1 MSNYHSQIRNY
12 GQPQSVFDANTAIQ
26 VLGYKQQKYD
36 ANAAKIQEALNTYGN
51 IDLARDEDK
60 EYLYNKLNT
69 LVNSIKGMKGADLGS
84 ENITSQIMS
93 HVSQAMDERVMKQY
107 GNTQRIRKFEADLQE
122 RIKKNPDAWN
132 EANYSFALNEA
143 GYYDYMD
150 PNKDVDDLGQLT
162 YRDYVD
168 VGAEKN
174 NISLNLHK
182 FTDVIKETVPE
193 GFYYRTTTG
202 ERLTKEQVRRITEQ
216 QLSDKAKGQME
227 INAWSTYEQDMSPE
241 ELNERF
247 ERYSK
252 RRLKSIE
259 ATISE
264 KKLSLGKASN
274 ENEKE
279 ELRQDIEQWEEYRDN
294 MKSSFDNASTRAK
307 AVQLYAD
314 DFYEGFANTFYKDDR
329 NILTLEYSTNQAAIT
344 KAKMEIEAAKRSEDE
359 RDDSLITPVLQPY
372 KPEKGI
378 NPYEDWIRQSEEL
391 DESFRAGVMRELNN
405 LRSFNVENGYE
416 LDYAKEI
423 EKSLE
428 GEDVEDKE
436 MFIFNKL
443 KELSK
448 DSPNIV
454 SPNAITNLER
464 TLLQYNDTSEKVKRL
479 REDAWEE
486 EEAGKLKIIYETAI
500 SNRRIPIINEEG
512 EKEGMKS
519 FLERQEIYSYED
531 LEKNE
536 DVKNKVWQQYYADM
550 ALSTGFRLENEGE
563 DKEIPVRREVAG
575 RQTMGITEVQ
585 RQKNLNKRTRSF
597 YYERLKD
604 LVGEEEAERYLK
616 NAMSKGSY
624 DTNKLQDVSTN
635 LLTVSTL
642 GLINLVNPDNS
653 FEDDVDTRNL
663 ISEKSINRIAKRL
676 ANEEG
681 EILGRGVDYIVHPD
695 TSAGSTFNMLGDYIA
710 SNSTRI
716 MYDEEEYKV
725 DRKEP
730 ITIRQVDPDHVEL
743 QFFSP
748 TADSKTPGATSTT
761 KKIAISQLPPS
772 VQETIRF
779 EMDKQVINGANFP
792 NITSKVRFHNDSDL
806 AKTHALSMEVLNSPD
821 RNAAKMYSYEG
832 VRHYLFE
839 ENKHINGSYDSPT
852 EVGEVMKVL
861 LESKDI
867 TVKPYKTRGE
877 VYVRVDKGN
886 YNIFQYETPI
896 EERNM
901 PENYKQMQY
910 LPAIYVVDI
919 MNVIMQEVSRTG
931 SSRTLEKIRTIK

>member
-1 MSNYHSQIRNY
+1 MSNYHSQLINY
-12 GQPQSVFDANTAIQ
+12 GKPQSVFDVNTAIQ

-36 ANAAKIQEALNTYGN
+36 ANAARIQEALDTYGN

-60 EYLYNKLNT
+60 EYLYEKLNT

-84 ENITSQIMS
+84 ENITSQIMA

-193 GFYYRTTTG
+193 GFYYRTTEG
-202 ERLTKEQVRRITEQ
+202 KRLTKEQVRRIVEQ

-227 INAWSTYEQDMSPE
+227 INAWSTYEQNMSPE
-241 ELNERF
+241 ELNKRF
-247 ERYSK
+247 ERYSD
-252 RRLKSIE
+252 RRLKNID

-279 ELRQDIEQWEEYRDN
+279 EIRQDIEQWEEYRDN
-294 MKSSFDNASTRAK
+294 MKSYFDNASTRAK
-307 AVQLYAD
+307 AVQLYSD

-329 NILTLEYSTNQAAIT
+329 NILTLEYSTNQAAIN
-344 KAKMEIEAAKRSEDE
+344 KAKMEIEAAKRSED
-359 RDDSLITPVLQPY
+359 DSLITPVPQPY
-372 KPEKGI
+372 IPEKGI
-378 NPYEDWIRQSEEL
+378 NFYEDGIRQSEEL
-391 DESFRAGVMRELNN
+391 DESFRSGVMGVLNN
-405 LRSFNVENGYE
+405 LRSFNTENGYD

-436 MFIFNKL
+436 MFIYNKL
-443 KELSK
+443 KELSINN
-448 DSPNIV
+448 PNIV
-454 SPNAITNLER
+454 SPNVISDLER

-479 REDAWEE
+479 REAAWEE
-486 EEAGKLKIIYETAI
+486 EEAGKLKTIYETAI

-512 EKEGMKS
+512 NKEGMKS
-519 FLERQEIYSYED
+519 FLERHGINSYED
-531 LEKNE
+531 LEEREELK
-536 DVKNKVWQQYYADM
+536 DLIWKQYYTDL
-550 ALSTGFRLENEGE
+550 ALSKRDFMINFAASAASVDPAISVEDRIAFREEANRIKK
-563 DKEIPVRREVAG
+563 D
-575 RQTMGITEVQ
+575 
-585 RQKNLNKRTRSF
+585 SF
-597 YYERLKD
+597 YYTRLVDKF
-604 LVGEEEAERYLK
+604 GEEDAEKYIEQVIK
-616 NAMSKGSY
+616 QKAY
-624 DTNKLQDVSTN
+624 DHNKLQDISTN
-635 LLTVSTL
+635 LLTVPTL
-642 GLINLVNPDNS
+642 GLVNLVNPDNS
-653 FEDDVDTRNL
+653 FEDDASTRNL
-663 ISEKSINRIAKRL
+663 ISEKSINRAAARL

-681 EILGRGVDYIVHPD
+681 ELLGRGVDYIVHPD

-748 TADSKTPGATSTT
+748 TADRETPGATSTT

-779 EMDKQVINGANFP
+779 EMDKQVINGSNFP
-792 NITSKVRFHNDSDL
+792 NIASKVRFHNDSDL

-886 YNIFQYETPI
+886 YNIFQYETPM

-919 MNVIMQEVSRTG
+919 MNVIMKEISRTG
-931 SSRTLEKIRTIK
+931 SSRTLEKIRSIK

>member
-12 GQPQSVFDANTAIQ
+12 GQPQSVFDVNTAIQ

-60 EYLYNKLNT
+60 EYLYEKLNALT
-69 LVNSIKGMKGADLGS
+69 SSIKGLRGADLGS

-143 GYYDYMD
+143 GYYDYM
-150 PNKDVDDLGQLT
+150 NGNSDDIGQLT

-193 GFYYRTTTG
+193 GFYYRTTEG
-202 ERLTKEQVRRITEQ
+202 KRLTKEQVRRITEQ

-227 INAWSTYEQDMSPE
+227 INAWSTYEQNMSPE

-247 ERYSK
+247 ERYSD
-252 RRLKSIE
+252 RRLKSIN

-264 KKLSLGKASN
+264 KKLSLGNASN

-329 NILTLEYSTNQAAIT
+329 DILTLEYSTNQAAIT
-344 KAKMEIEAAKRSEDE
+344 KAKMEIEASKRSE
-359 RDDSLITPVLQPY
+359 DDSLITPVPQPY
-372 KPEKGI
+372 IPEKEK
-378 NPYEDWIRQSEEL
+378 NLYEDGIRQSEEL
-391 DESFRAGVMRELNN
+391 DESFRAGVMGVLNN
-405 LRSFNVENGYE
+405 LRSFNTENGYD

-436 MFIFNKL
+436 MFIYNKL
-443 KELSK
+443 KELSINNP
-448 DSPNIV
+448 DIV
-454 SPNAITNLER
+454 SPNVIGNLER
-464 TLLQYNDTSEKVKRL
+464 TLIQYNDTSEKVKRL
-479 REDAWEE
+479 REQAWEE
-486 EEAGKLKIIYETAI
+486 AEERAIGELYSEAVKVGFFESKTIIHEDGSEETYKQFF
-500 SNRRIPIINEEG
+500 
-512 EKEGMKS
+512 EKNGIE
-519 FLERQEIYSYED
+519 SYED
-531 LEKNE
+531 LNSNE
-536 DVKNKVWQQYYADM
+536 NVKNKLLASYYADKIVSDNY
-550 ALSTGFRLENEGE
+550 ATTKGSRIGAFVKDVFSIWNSPINTNVPTHSINQIIKENEDKKVILDRIGDLIGE
-563 DKEIPVRREVAG
+563 EKAIELMEHVS
-575 RQTMGITEVQ
+575 
-585 RQKNLNKRTRSF
+585 NKRF
-597 YYERLKD
+597 I
-604 LVGEEEAERYLK
+604 VNEASMIGGTK
-616 NAMSKGSY
+616 SVSGSLLNRI
-624 DTNKLQDVSTN
+624 TNKL
-635 LLTVSTL
+635 
-642 GLINLVNPDNS
+642 
-653 FEDDVDTRNL
+653 VDGKM
-663 ISEKSINRIAKRL
+663 ISETANRIAVQ
-676 ANEEG
+676 EG
-681 EILGRGVDYIVHPD
+681 TKLSRGVDHIVHPD

-716 MYDEEEYKV
+716 MYDEQEYKV

-748 TADSKTPGATSTT
+748 TADRETPGATSTT

-772 VQETIRF
+772 VGETIRF
-779 EMDKQVINGANFP
+779 EMDKQAINGENFP

-821 RNAAKMYSYEG
+821 RNAAKMFSYEG

-877 VYVRVDKGN
+877 VYVRVDKGRH
-886 YNIFQYETPI
+886 NIFQYETPM

-910 LPAIYVVDI
+910 LPAIHVVNI
-919 MNVIMQEVSRTG
+919 MDVIMQEVSRTG
-931 SSRTLEKIRTIK
+931 SSRTLEKIRSIK